1 MRIHRLAALGSIS
14 STRKPQQLNPQKQQ
28 QQQPQPQPPQLPAQK
43 HTATSGPQATPSLRL
58 PYPRTRQDFLA
69 YRLSGISRHKL
80 CQESSDP
87 EHDLRRYVGNAAVN
101 RASVDWKLFETEIR
115 NERIKSIVFRDPHTG
130 QPRPSRD
137 QLHTISARIYERSD
151 DEGKYIPFSTVS

>member
-28 QQQPQPQPPQLPAQK
+28 QQQPQPPQLPAQK
-43 HTATSGPQATPSLRL
+43 HTATPGPQATPQIPRL

-115 NERIKSIVFRDPHTG
+115 MKESKASCFVIPHTR
-130 QPRPSRD
+130 QQRPSRD
-137 QLHTISARIYERSD
+137 QLHTISARIWERSD
-151 DEGKYIPFSTVS
+151 DEGKYIPFSTMS